1 MSCGKQKG
9 KVVQLRWLNHLVAT
23 AYGGKS
29 ERKGHFEAP
38 GVDQRG
44 VAGGR
49 AVGRAPFL
57 KNGDR
62 S

>member
-1 MSCGKQKG
+1 MSQSSYGD
-9 KVVQLRWLNHLVAT
+9 RH
-23 AYGGKS
+23 GGKL

-49 AVGRAPFL
+49 ALFGRAPFL